1 MVLAKESCCCF
12 KVNFHRGEFAIVA
25 DADKHCVDKAPGW
38 ISSLPLLP
46 KEWQRAALCS
56 SASRRGQLHCFV
68 CFILLRGSQMG
79 FFLLEAPVKASVVF
93 PAIWRSV
100 LIVVSSCQWAGFA
113 ARHGGLLQSSYK
125 WQVLLMFI
133 PVGAAQVG
141 VAPKWLCSVYSP
153 CRVTGFRA
161 HLARQSWER
170 MTCHFLQDGLEGKVR
185 DAATSSL
192 PVT

>member
-79 FFLLEAPVKASVVF
+79 FFLLEAPVKASVVSCHLKVG
-93 PAIWRSV
+93 ADSGVELSMSWIRSQTWGIIAVQLQMASSSHVHPCGCCTSWCRSKVAV
-100 LIVVSSCQWAGFA
+100 LCLLPMSCHW
-113 ARHGGLLQSSYK
+113 LQSSSGQTELRK
-125 WQVLLMFI
+125 DDLSFFTR
-133 PVGAAQVG
+133 
-141 VAPKWLCSVYSP
+141 WLGGEGEGCCYIFLA
-153 CRVTGFRA
+153 VT
-161 HLARQSWER
+161 
-170 MTCHFLQDGLEGKVR
+170 
-185 DAATSSL
+185 
-192 PVT
+192 